1 MESDGLLERFREELA
16 GRIGEDDLAVVSGVA
31 RRMQQ
36 RLLNTA
42 IRQLKEHGQP
52 PEPGNEGW
60 PTFLSTVSRTSS
72 T

>member
-1 MESDGLLERFREELA
+1 
-16 GRIGEDDLAVVSGVA
+16 VVSGVA